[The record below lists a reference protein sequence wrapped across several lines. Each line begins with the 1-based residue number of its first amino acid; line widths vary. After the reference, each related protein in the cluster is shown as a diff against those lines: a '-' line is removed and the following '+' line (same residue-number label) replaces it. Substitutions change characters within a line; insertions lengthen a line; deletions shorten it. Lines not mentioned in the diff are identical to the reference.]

1 MFEKGNKLASGRPK
15 GSKNTL
21 PIIRDKLFRILL
33 RRITSNKDLESVDTA
48 TLIKFASACLPK
60 DMSLAISKDPTITY
74 ISNVPR
80 PDTINE
86 YVPIKIEHNNNTNI
100 HDSVQPIDIHSVKDS
115 TQVNI
120 TPICGSSSTEPS
132 ICPGKENSI
141 TPANGSHTYI
151 EGSTG
156 EGEFSNFQN
165 LIKSQVNLSESFRE
179 NF

>member
-80 PDTINE
+80 PEPINE
-86 YVPIKIEHNNNTNI
+86 YVPIKIATNNDDNM
-100 HDSVQPIDIHSVKDS
+100 HDS
-115 TQVNI
+115 TQVIDIHTDNASTVVNRSSI
-120 TPICGSSSTEPS
+120 IGSSSTE
-132 ICPGKENSI
+132 
-141 TPANGSHTYI
+141 
-151 EGSTG
+151 
-156 EGEFSNFQN
+156 
-165 LIKSQVNLSESFRE
+165 
-179 NF
+179 

>member
-1 MFEKGNKLASGRPK
+1 MPFKPGQEAGPGRPK

-80 PDTINE
+80 PDLINE
-86 YVPIKIEHNNNTNI
+86 YQPIKITDNKEVNA
-100 HDSVQPIDIHSVKDS
+100 SVN
-115 TQVNI
+115 TQVI
-120 TPICGSSSTEPS
+120 EI
-132 ICPGKENSI
+132 
-141 TPANGSHTYI
+141 HTD
-151 EGSTG
+151 
-156 EGEFSNFQN
+156 SNT
-165 LIKSQVNLSESFRE
+165 
-179 NF
+179 

>member
-1 MFEKGNKLASGRPK
+1 MPFKPGQQAGPGRPK

-80 PDTINE
+80 PEMNNE
-86 YVPIKIEHNNNTNI
+86 YLPIKKE
-100 HDSVQPIDIHSVKDS
+100 DITK
-115 TQVNI
+115 
-120 TPICGSSSTEPS
+120 
-132 ICPGKENSI
+132 
-141 TPANGSHTYI
+141 
-151 EGSTG
+151 
-156 EGEFSNFQN
+156 
-165 LIKSQVNLSESFRE
+165 
-179 NF
+179 

>member
-1 MFEKGNKLASGRPK
+1 MPFKPGQEAGPGRPK

-80 PDTINE
+80 PDMQNNDLQQKSVDVIDVS
-86 YVPIKIEHNNNTNI
+86 VPQ
-100 HDSVQPIDIHSVKDS
+100 V
-115 TQVNI
+115 TQVVD
-120 TPICGSSSTEPS
+120 T
-132 ICPGKENSI
+132 
-141 TPANGSHTYI
+141 
-151 EGSTG
+151 
-156 EGEFSNFQN
+156 Q
-165 LIKSQVNLSESFRE
+165 
-179 NF
+179 

>member
-33 RRITSNKDLESVDTA
+33 RRITSNRDLESVDTA

-80 PDTINE
+80 PDMQNNDLQQKSVDVIDVS
-86 YVPIKIEHNNNTNI
+86 VP
-100 HDSVQPIDIHSVKDS
+100 QL
-115 TQVNI
+115 TQVI
-120 TPICGSSSTEPS
+120 D
-132 ICPGKENSI
+132 K
-141 TPANGSHTYI
+141 
-151 EGSTG
+151 
-156 EGEFSNFQN
+156 Q
-165 LIKSQVNLSESFRE
+165 
-179 NF
+179 